1 MNPNPRWLGLVVS
14 APQIGAA
21 MVIGRPGA
29 DDVTLTSAVTDLFL
43 RDDGILVRTE
53 GGSRYFVGIA
63 GNTYRFEY
71 VSDEPQEPEE
81 QTEVDIDPSHPS
93 VHPQGA
99 VPAPLPRSRTPRA
112 SSIRPCE
119 PDSEAVRPGTDI
131 TVLLKPARKGTLSRG
146 RRRSTKG

>member
-1 MNPNPRWLGLVVS
+1 MMNPNPRWLGLVVA

-21 MVIGRPGA
+21 LVIGRPGA
-29 DDVTLTSAVTDLFL
+29 GDVTLTSAVTHLFR

-71 VSDEPQEPEE
+71 VSDQPQEACE
-81 QTEVDIDPSHPS
+81 QTEVDMDPAD
-93 VHPQGA
+93 VLVRPQGA

-112 SSIRPCE
+112 STIRPRE
-119 PDSEAVRPGTDI
+119 LDSGDVRPGSDV
-131 TVLLKPARKGTLSRG
+131 TVLLKPARNG
-146 RRRSTKG
+146 R